1 MKRKKLNSFLRYIK
15 EIGHAYNMKREG
27 RNRMIIDMN
36 YWYKVIKRIF
46 LLLVSVIGIYLFFKL
61 SIFYLPF
68 LIAFVLSLLIEP
80 AIKFLMRKLKLKRKT
95 SSIFIF
101 LIVLLIIGGGLVWGI
116 TTIISE
122 ASSLLQGFNNYFDK
136 LYIQIQEVMNYFS
149 SSKFQFSEQVNHFI
163 QESTTEF
170 IGNFSNWIKNGLTN
184 LLNFFT
190 QIPTISIYVVIT
202 LLSLYFICT
211 DKIYIMDQVEH
222 HLPPIWAKKIW
233 IHLKE
238 ISKMLG
244 CYLKAEATL
253 VLVSFIISIIGL
265 YIFQMIGL
273 NIHYPLLIAL
283 GIGFVDALPI
293 LGSGSVMIPWAI
305 LVALDGDIKLGI
317 AIMILWGIM
326 SIVRQFIEP
335 RIVSHQLGIH
345 PIFTLLAMYTGFRFM
360 GIIGILLGP
369 IILIILK
376 NIFATLIDQGIIK
389 SIFDR

>member
-1 MKRKKLNSFLRYIK
+1 M
-15 EIGHAYNMKREG
+15 EREG

-36 YWYKVIKRIF
+36 YWSKVIKRIF

>member
-1 MKRKKLNSFLRYIK
+1 MRYIK
-15 EIGHAYNMKREG
+15 GIGHAYNMEREG

-36 YWYKVIKRIF
+36 YWSKVIKRIF